1 MEENTT
7 QIIESTAYN
16 LSWIMDK
23 VIEYGTSLLFAILVL
38 VIGFWLVKRIN
49 NIVETTFEKK
59 DYDPSLE
66 SFLASMIAIS
76 LRILVII
83 TALSQLGIEM
93 TSFVALLGA
102 AGLAIGMAFSGT
114 LSNLAGGVMILFFK
128 PYKVGDFIEAQ
139 GESGT
144 VKELRIFNTILNTV
158 DNKTVIIPNGPLANG
173 NMINYSTQT
182 KRRVDFTVGIAYG
195 DDYDTA
201 KNTLL
206 EFVKDDPRIIDEEDN
221 FIGLV
226 ELGDSSVNLTLR
238 VWCNTQD
245 YWAVYFNMNERIY
258 KEFGSKGLNIPFP
271 QMDVHVHN
279 NI

>member
-1 MEENTT
+1 MPENTAAET
-7 QIIESTAYN
+7 SYTSPE
-16 LSWIMDK
+16 WWMEK
-23 VIEYGTSLLFAILVL
+23 VVEYGTSLLICIAII

-49 NIVETTFEKK
+49 KMVSRLFQKK

-66 SFLASMIAIS
+66 TFLASTIS
-76 LRILVII
+76 ITLRILVII

-139 GESGT
+139 GEIGH
-144 VKELRIFNTILNTV
+144 VQELRIFNTILLTL

-173 NMINYSTQT
+173 NLTNYSSQNN
-182 KRRVDFTVGIAYG
+182 RRVDFTVGIAYG

-206 EFVKDDPRIIDEEDN
+206 QFVKEDPKIIDEEAN

-226 ELGDSSVNLTLR
+226 ELADSSVNLTLR
-238 VWCNTQD
+238 VWCKTEH
-245 YWAVYFNMNERIY
+245 YWDVYFKMNERIY
-258 KEFGSKGLNIPFP
+258 KEFGGKGLNIPFP
-271 QMDVHVHN
+271 QMDVHVKN
-279 NI
+279 S

>member
-7 QIIESTAYN
+7 QTTESTVSN
-16 LSWIMDK
+16 FDWILEK
-23 VIEYGTSLLFAILVL
+23 VVEYGTSLLFAILVL

-49 NIVETTFEKK
+49 KFVKITFEKK

-66 SFLASMIAIS
+66 TFLASMIAIS

-93 TSFVALLGA
+93 TSFVTLLGA

-139 GESGT
+139 GEKGT
-144 VKELRIFNTILNTV
+144 VKELRIFNTILITL

-206 EFVKDDPRIIDEEDN
+206 QFVKEDPRIIDEEDN

-226 ELGDSSVNLTLR
+226 ELADSSVNLTLR
-238 VWCNTQD
+238 VWCKTED
-245 YWAVYFNMNERIY
+245 YWAVFFNMNERIY
-258 KEFGSKGLNIPFP
+258 KEFGGKGLNIPFP

-279 NI
+279 N

>member
-7 QIIESTAYN
+7 QIIESTVYN

-49 NIVETTFEKK
+49 NIVVTTFEKK

-279 NI
+279 NK